1 MPDVGC
7 SGIPNVFTNLDE
19 AAHMAGVERIELL
32 GALNQIEFDTGR
44 QVQPKDY
51 LYSTGQ
57 LERPYDPAEHVTARA
72 APSAR
77 WAGTLWCESR
87 NNWHANTGN
96 GYYGGLQE
104 DMQFWRNYGYASRPG
119 GPLMAPRPDL
129 ATPEQQMLAAD
140 RGLAAQGPGAWP
152 HCRP

>member
-57 LERPYDPAEHVTARA
+57 PRHARTADAGGRSRAGSPGPRRVAALPAVKQPA
-72 APSAR
+72 
-77 WAGTLWCESR
+77 
-87 NNWHANTGN
+87 
-96 GYYGGLQE
+96 
-104 DMQFWRNYGYASRPG
+104 
-119 GPLMAPRPDL
+119 
-129 ATPEQQMLAAD
+129 
-140 RGLAAQGPGAWP
+140 
-152 HCRP
+152 